1 MNSLA
6 TLTGEQADHFV
17 QHGYVAVPGC
27 LDPGLA
33 QRWTDLA
40 YRRLGYDPD
49 DPATWSEEI
58 VWMDR
63 HSTAPVKE
71 ISPRGWGALC
81 DVVGGKER
89 VDPHV
94 YEIESQHFTT
104 IDALEWSDAFIVN
117 FRRGADQP
125 WQAPPDIPAGT
136 RTAATS
142 ATSWTAASHLTVLL
156 WSEVAPRGGGTF
168 IALRLGP

>member
-1 MNSLA
+1 M
-6 TLTGEQADHFV
+6 

-27 LDPGLA
+27 LDPDLA

-63 HSTAPVKE
+63 HSTAPVRE

-81 DVVGGKER
+81 DVVGGEQR
-89 VDPHV
+89 IDPHA
-94 YEIESQHFTT
+94 YEIESKHFTT
-104 IDALEWSDAFIVN
+104 IDAFEWSDASSGPCSAPSRCAPGSAS
-117 FRRGADQP
+117 RRGSPSPRPPARGA
-125 WQAPPDIPAGT
+125 APC
-136 RTAATS
+136 S
-142 ATSWTAASHLTVLL
+142 
-156 WSEVAPRGGGTF
+156 
-168 IALRLGP
+168 